1 MIASAADKHRPVD
14 FEKHVSEN
22 FGSADAIV
30 HVNTHRSHAHTAGM
44 VNEIVADLVPA
55 KRVVSAGIDRSH
67 IAGLQRNVMNLI
79 KFHYMIVTPIKD
91 GAMRVILNEIVRCAQ
106 ADTTQRD
113 RRHIALGPAT
123 LALEMAV
130 LDKVPAGRER
140 LAITAR
146 QRNAA
151 ITRIKYITANDT
163 MSNAAFYDYAAVAD
177 VANEAAGDAVARAVM
192 NFNGTGARGFK
203 SK

>member
-44 VNEIVADLVPA
+44 MNEIVADLVPA

-130 LDKVPAGRER
+130 LDKVPAGDRNSTR
-140 LAITAR
+140 LNSSHTVISYAVFCLKKK
-146 QRNAA
+146 
-151 ITRIKYITANDT
+151 TRYIHPCHHGLPVTGRPKDT
-163 MSNAAFYDYAAVAD
+163 
-177 VANEAAGDAVARAVM
+177 
-192 NFNGTGARGFK
+192 
-203 SK
+203 

>member
-1 MIASAADKHRPVD
+1 
-14 FEKHVSEN
+14 
-22 FGSADAIV
+22 
-30 HVNTHRSHAHTAGM
+30 
-44 VNEIVADLVPA
+44 
-55 KRVVSAGIDRSH
+55 
-67 IAGLQRNVMNLI
+67 
-79 KFHYMIVTPIKD
+79 
-91 GAMRVILNEIVRCAQ
+91 MRVIVDEIVRGAQ

-163 MSNAAFYDYAAVAD
+163 MSNAAFYDHAAVAD

-203 SK
+203 SKPAKSDIRNAGEFQQRLGEERKKDFVLLRGCAAARLSTRPCSGWVRRAEDRRALPSRSLFVSGGQK